1 MFNDREI
8 EETSSRTYQ
17 IHKKYIVS
25 SIKSGMLVI
34 NQSRAHQ
41 RILYEQF
48 LTNITV
54 NKASSQQLLFPLELY
69 FSNDE
74 VQFILELQPSL
85 ENTGFIF
92 DSIEKDKVLISGI
105 PVNVQES
112 EIPIVIEELI
122 TTLQEEIPESSFS
135 LNDGIAKSMAKSIA
149 VKNGAYLTEKEQ
161 ENLVNGLFAC
171 KDASVSPFNKPTF
184 ITLSVEDLDKK
195 FAL

>member
-1 MFNDREI
+1 LFNDREI
-8 EETSSRTYQ
+8 EESPSRTYQ

-74 VQFILELQPSL
+74 VQFVLELKPSL
-85 ENTGFIF
+85 ENTGFVF
-92 DSIEKDKVLISGI
+92 DSIENDKVLISGI

-122 TTLQEEIPESSFS
+122 NTLQEEIPESSFS
-135 LNDGIAKSMAKSIA
+135 LNDGIAKSMAKSIS
-149 VKNGAYLTEKEQ
+149 VKNGTYLTEKEQ
-161 ENLVNGLFAC
+161 EN
-171 KDASVSPFNKPTF
+171 
-184 ITLSVEDLDKK
+184 
-195 FAL
+195 